1 MQRLKKHPYSY
12 VSVTVIALLMWIK
25 MSWGGKDRKLG
36 ERLSK
41 PLWKPQSP
49 PADSLDDPAPLIS
62 ASYTLSLWVFLEG
75 FTKPLKWCKC
85 SEVFQYPSKYLSAI
99 KVFWKH
105 CETWAIIW
113 VLLPFLSN
121 WQIPSFD
128 CLLFLWIRA
137 ISFFLCIED
146 PPKHLGLC
154 TGCSQPGTSSSKAH
168 LCNFQASQC
177 LLWDGTSFSTSKKGV
192 RNAKMSN

>member
-1 MQRLKKHPYSY
+1 
-12 VSVTVIALLMWIK
+12 

-36 ERLSK
+36 ERLGK

-49 PADSLDDPAPLIS
+49 PADSLDNPAPLIS

-154 TGCSQPGTSSSKAH
+154 TGCHSPE
-168 LCNFQASQC
+168 QAA
-177 LLWDGTSFSTSKKGV
+177 V
-192 RNAKMSN
+192 RPISAIFRLASAFCEMVPALVLQRKVSEMQKWAIKD